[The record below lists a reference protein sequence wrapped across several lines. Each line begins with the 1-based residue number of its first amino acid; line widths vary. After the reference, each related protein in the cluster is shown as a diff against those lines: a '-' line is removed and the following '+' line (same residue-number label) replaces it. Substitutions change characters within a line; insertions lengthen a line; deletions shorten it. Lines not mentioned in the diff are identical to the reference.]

1 MRGLRPACPA
11 LSARRHCPLSRCQR
25 MAIVILSAH
34 QAATADMQAAPPCS
48 GRILP
53 QQTPVMLAALNPTR
67 TRWTGHLGKP
77 TACPRTTRCRTSC
90 GPPEVAAGIGLGA
103 MFGCVRHCRRDH
115 AHGGAAGKPRA
126 WHQYP
131 NRIQRRGDPLSTVGQ
146 YQVGKNFC
154 DRWQSAPYAHA
165 LWSVW
170 RSQRP
175 APVLRVVLY
184 YAHRMINERT

>member
-1 MRGLRPACPA
+1 MNMGRHLARVERRGRRLVASSALQSAMRLDLLCLGHNFIVRYFPH
-11 LSARRHCPLSRCQR
+11 SVRHRFKPHNDPLLLNFSK
-25 MAIVILSAH
+25 I
-34 QAATADMQAAPPCS
+34 
-48 GRILP
+48 P
-53 QQTPVMLAALNPTR
+53 QP
-67 TRWTGHLGKP
+67 
-77 TACPRTTRCRTSC
+77 
-90 GPPEVAAGIGLGA
+90 
-103 MFGCVRHCRRDH
+103 VRHCRRDH
-115 AHGGAAGKPRA
+115 AHGGADGKPRA

-146 YQVGKNFC
+146 YQVGKYFC

>member
-1 MRGLRPACPA
+1 MALMATVEAVFLRWSQVAASRIPTRSLEHLGKPTACLRTMHFRISCGRPDPSSKRGLWGHGRVFPA

-67 TRWTGHLGKP
+67 TRWTGHLARP
-77 TACPRTTRCRTSC
+77 TVCRHTTRWRTSC

-103 MFGCVRHCRRDH
+103 MFGCFRHCGSYDAYRGADALSQPQYHFGHDKCGRR
-115 AHGGAAGKPRA
+115 
-126 WHQYP
+126 
-131 NRIQRRGDPLSTVGQ
+131 
-146 YQVGKNFC
+146 
-154 DRWQSAPYAHA
+154 
-165 LWSVW
+165 
-170 RSQRP
+170 
-175 APVLRVVLY
+175 
-184 YAHRMINERT
+184 

>member
-1 MRGLRPACPA
+1 MCPA

-67 TRWTGHLGKP
+67 TRWTGHLARP
-77 TACPRTTRCRTSC
+77 TVCRHTTRWRTSC

-103 MFGCVRHCRRDH
+103 MFGCVRHCRGNDPHGSPNAEPYAYVWHRYIRIVGRGQRQH
-115 AHGGAAGKPRA
+115 VQQAAHRCYRWQPSPYSHSRGDIGRSC
-126 WHQYP
+126 QYP
-131 NRIQRRGDPLSTVGQ
+131 
-146 YQVGKNFC
+146 
-154 DRWQSAPYAHA
+154 
-165 LWSVW
+165 
-170 RSQRP
+170 
-175 APVLRVVLY
+175 PVLCALIY
-184 YAHRMINERT
+184 YAHRITNERA